1 MSLCDAENSWL
12 QTIGSGKVQEASKGL
27 LHMILEFDDA
37 IVEHDNW
44 RSFVW
49 SYKHMHFWTTQ
60 SHEKKQMQDSLIYY
74 KNITNN

>member
-37 IVEHDNW
+37 IVEHDDW

-49 SYKHMHFWTTQ
+49 SYKHMHF
-60 SHEKKQMQDSLIYY
+60 
-74 KNITNN
+74 